1 MDYRINRH
9 RVIKAEVFK
18 SFMTK
23 NRIIETSRSTQK
35 DTVVIITIPAVG
47 DRFCS
52 SKNFSV
58 QNTCMQIVFQILY
71 CMTTDAVIIKM

>member
-52 SKNFSV
+52 SKFFSV
-58 QNTCMQIVFQILY
+58 QNMNIVFQISY
-71 CMTTDAVIIKM
+71 CMTTDAVNIKM